1 MSFSATERGVSFRF
15 PLGLSAALEL
25 EEACFNGFVR
35 LSGFALSGLTAG
47 LSSLSLS
54 PSDGVVEDE
63 ATVGLEMN

>member
-15 PLGLSAALEL
+15 PLALSAALEL